1 MIQQGIDNQM
11 NQGVNTGQV
20 NTIGQLNKDRTELNK
35 DRPKTETKTHFS
47 TVSKNT
53 NDLSSWQP

>member
-1 MIQQGIDNQM
+1 M